1 MTTYA
6 SDDWTVYEQKFTH
19 HDQPPKGPG
28 WEPFAVVGN
37 GPTRIMYW
45 RRQKPARKA
54 EPEYR
59 FSPDFIHGAVDR
71 QHLTVARYSGEVRHN
86 GGLIGILH
94 TDRTDEELWAEAK
107 KLLRVQLSTQV
118 VSLGQGRFLIQTV
131 VDANKTPGL
140 VFPADDGEADTGIC
154 FVFDTKGRNRIR
166 VNPDFSTGVPG
177 ANPGHYLVVWSNEH
191 SSGELP
197 GKYDTEEEAYAAG
210 DEWFE
215 SVVAADDD
223 PEEAKEEY
231 SFDVIHRTE
240 L

>member
-6 SDDWTVYEQKFTH
+6 SDDWVVYEQKFTH

-37 GPTRIMYW
+37 GPTRILYW

-59 FSPDFIHGAVDR
+59 FSPDFLHGAVDR

-86 GGLIGILH
+86 GDLIGILH

-118 VSLGQGRFLIQTV
+118 VSLGRKGNAILISRKVQ
-131 VDANKTPGL
+131 KLGL
-140 VFPADDGEADTGIC
+140 VVGSYRQSFGYS
-154 FVFDTKGRNRIR
+154 VYWSTKPKDFTRGVVCAHCLRQAFH
-166 VNPDFSTGVPG
+166 NPDDHWIGPALRERSDY
-177 ANPGHYLVVWSNEH
+177 AS
-191 SSGELP
+191 
-197 GKYDTEEEAYAAG
+197 EE
-210 DEWFE
+210 
-215 SVVAADDD
+215 
-223 PEEAKEEY
+223 
-231 SFDVIHRTE
+231 T
-240 L
+240 